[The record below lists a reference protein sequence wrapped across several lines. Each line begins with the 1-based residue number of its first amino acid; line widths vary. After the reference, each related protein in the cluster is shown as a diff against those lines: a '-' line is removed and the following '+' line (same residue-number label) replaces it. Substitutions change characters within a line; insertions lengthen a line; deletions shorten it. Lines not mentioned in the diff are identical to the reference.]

1 MVKSLPT
8 GIFLTIA
15 LAAGLVQAS
24 SVRKAPTPTPL
35 PKAVVAASPVIA
47 NEWLEIIYARTK
59 LGPRV
64 CPLGLEIDT
73 LSSRPCG
80 EKADLISVDRYL
92 EAFRATCPG
101 GIVVSAQP
109 LGRRYKALV
118 IGYRAPATGPCPTPN
133 GAERIL

>member
-1 MVKSLPT
+1 MVKRFST
-8 GIFLTIA
+8 GIFLAIA
-15 LAAGLVQAS
+15 LAAGLAQAS
-24 SVRKAPTPTPL
+24 PARKAPTPTTPQK
-35 PKAVVAASPVIA
+35 PAPAPSPVIA

-64 CPLGLEIDT
+64 CPLGIEIDS

-80 EKADLISVDRYL
+80 EKADLISVDQYL
-92 EAFRATCPG
+92 ESFRATCPG
-101 GIVVSAQP
+101 GTMVSAQP

-118 IGYRAPATGPCPTPN
+118 IGYRAPATGPCPTPI